1 MEFNNKLKP
10 VKTDLTPEQIEKLL
24 EIEQTIT
31 DFSSGKHG
39 DLSWNIETNKM
50 LEARSNKLEE
60 EAKKLGIDNVFE
72 ALKTLKGKNSQA
84 GKRLISYIDENG
96 NILEEYTGTGS
107 FVDEDYEIIEDPN
120 DEQFEMGF
128 GNQRFAPSA
137 FMGNK
142 IESKLVKTK
151 PKK

>member
-1 MEFNNKLKP
+1 MAKLKFNNKLKP
-10 VKTDLTPEQIEKLL
+10 SRPLNLDEANIRFNSDPKNWF
-24 EIEQTIT
+24 
-31 DFSSGKHG
+31 DF
-39 DLSWNIETNKM
+39 
-50 LEARSNKLEE
+50 
-60 EAKKLGIDNVFE
+60 DNP
-72 ALKTLKGKNSQA
+72 KSA

-96 NILEEYTGTGS
+96 NILEEYTGTGA

-142 IESKLVKTK
+142 LEGKLVKTK